1 MNQCCTQDKEF
12 IINQGAQCNVVII
25 GKLLE
30 EGKLYTGVLYHD
42 ARNEQNRATAL
53 NMAEAFGD
61 SVKLTLQFP
70 GDQTLKLKAGS
81 TVILEFYDE
90 DKVKFGYRERFAKV
104 RPTSIQYNNY
114 E

>member
-1 MNQCCTQDKEF
+1 MNQCCTSEKEF
-12 IINQGAQCNVVII
+12 IINQGAQCDVVIV

-30 EGKLYTGVLYHD
+30 VGKVYHGVLYND
-42 ARNEQNRATAL
+42 ARNEQNRATTSS
-53 NMAEAFGD
+53 MAEAFGD
-61 SVKLTLQFP
+61 TVKLILQFP
-70 GDQTLKLKAGS
+70 GSQTLKLKAGS

-104 RPTSIQYNNY
+104 RPTSIQQHD

>member
-1 MNQCCTQDKEF
+1 MNTCCTSDKEF
-12 IINQGAQCNVVII
+12 IINQGAQCNVVIV

-42 ARNEQNRATAL
+42 ARNEQNRATTS
-53 NMAEAFGD
+53 NIAEAFGD
-61 SVKLTLQFP
+61 SVKLILEFP
-70 GDQTLKLKAGS
+70 GIETLKLKAGS

-104 RPTSIQYNNY
+104 RPTSIQ
-114 E
+114 

>member
-1 MNQCCTQDKEF
+1 MNTCCTSDKEF
-12 IINQGAQCNVVII
+12 IINQGAQCNVVIV

-42 ARNEQNRATAL
+42 ARNEQNRATTL
-53 NMAEAFGD
+53 NTAEAFGD
-61 SVKLTLQFP
+61 SVKLILEFP
-70 GDQTLKLKAGS
+70 GSETLKLKAGS

-104 RPTSIQYNNY
+104 RPTSIQ
-114 E
+114 

>member
-1 MNQCCTQDKEF
+1 MNTCCTLDKEF
-12 IINQGAQCNVVII
+12 IINQGAQCNVVIV

-42 ARNEQNRATAL
+42 ARNEQNRATTS
-53 NMAEAFGD
+53 NIAEAFGD
-61 SVKLTLQFP
+61 SVKLILEFP
-70 GDQTLKLKAGS
+70 GNETLKLKAGS

-104 RPTSIQYNNY
+104 RPTSIQ
-114 E
+114 

>member
-12 IINQGAQCNVVII
+12 IINQGAQCNVVIV

-30 EGKLYTGVLYHD
+30 VGKLYTGVLYHD
-42 ARNEQNRATAL
+42 ARNEQNRATISGI
-53 NMAEAFGD
+53 AEAFGD
-61 SVKLTLQFP
+61 TVKLVLQFP

-81 TVILEFYDE
+81 TVTLEFYDE
-90 DKVKFGYRERFAKV
+90 DKIKFGYRERFAKV
-104 RPTSIQYNNY
+104 RPTSIQQHY